1 MTKRTTPEP
10 ASLAEPSLVPPPLA
24 ALAKQLSEARAQLT
38 VAREQEFLLSEQLLR
53 MIAQA
58 SGATVSADAFKEE
71 PVSPNAPARLSIH
84 CTCSRDSDASYEHH
98 HTCRLWRSLP
108 ERSGATAEAVSIA
121 ATVIHPPGT
130 RRGGGSGS
138 GATEGNVSQKRA
150 SADALRSIIPT
161 TCDASFCL
169 KGWRGEANCT
179 SYCTEERKD
188 RGTTAAE
195 GATGGQ
201 LHLVC
206 ECQKCKKARECS
218 TSKAGAH
225 LSDNK
230 PPVVINITP
239 AHLSDDDKI
248 TLYQLKA
255 RADAA
260 YARDQITHGRDGY
273 NL

>member
-1 MTKRTTPEP
+1 MTKRTP
-10 ASLAEPSLVPPPLA
+10 ASLAEQFPDIAL
-24 ALAKQLSEARAQLT
+24 LAKQLTDVRSKLIA
-38 VAREQEFLLSEQLLR
+38 AREQEFLLSEQLLR
-53 MIAQA
+53 AIPMA
-58 SGATVSADAFKEE
+58 SGATVSADAFKKE
-71 PVSPNAPARLSIH
+71 PVSPNAPGLQQPLHNHFLERAECSCGAVDTVAKRHISNCDYSRLLQ
-84 CTCSRDSDASYEHH
+84 RWKQAAADG
-98 HTCRLWRSLP
+98 
-108 ERSGATAEAVSIA
+108 SGATAEAISIT

-130 RRGGGSGS
+130 RGS

-150 SADALRSIIPT
+150 SADASPRRCSAT
-161 TCDASFCL
+161 FCL
-169 KGWRGEANCT
+169 KGWRGGQHCT
-179 SYCTEERKD
+179 SYCTEDGHPRPKVRAE
-188 RGTTAAE
+188 AAE
-195 GATGGQ
+195 GATVG
-201 LHLVC
+201 
-206 ECQKCKKARECS
+206 RECS
-218 TSKAGAH
+218 TSKAGGT